1 MNEKEKKEDE
11 GDGAKVEEFGKQQ
24 ENEGREE
31 EVGTEIKG
39 IMKEMKEK
47 REQRV
52 EKENNAG

>member
-1 MNEKEKKEDE
+1 VNEKEKKEDE